1 MLFVNKFGERC
12 AGFICVTIPL
22 DTGPSHMNIALILSV
37 AGIHLLAVMSPG
49 PDFALVASRAL
60 GSGRSSA
67 VLVSLGIALGVI
79 VHVAFGIAGLS
90 VLLTQSALAYACVKY
105 IGAAYLMWIGWQ
117 CFKAKPATADELNR
131 VAQRDSGNDAAMLA
145 TQSSQHRSMRQAL
158 REVGIGFLTNA
169 LNAKAAIYFLAL
181 FSQVVVGQTTAWL
194 SGLGLL
200 LVVITF
206 AWFASLSYMLS
217 ADAIRS
223 RFMRVRHWFERACG
237 VFLFALG
244 IRVATSDR

>member
-1 MLFVNKFGERC
+1 
-12 AGFICVTIPL
+12 
-22 DTGPSHMNIALILSV
+22 MNIALILSV

-60 GSGRSSA
+60 GTGRSSA

-117 CFKAKPATADELNR
+117 CFKAKPAAPDELNR
-131 VAQRDSGNDAAMLA
+131 VVHYNDDGNDSATSP
-145 TQSSQHRSMRQAL
+145 TQSSQHQSMRHAL

-206 AWFASLSYMLS
+206 AWFASLAYMLS

-244 IRVATSDR
+244 VRVATSDR

>member
-1 MLFVNKFGERC
+1 
-12 AGFICVTIPL
+12 
-22 DTGPSHMNIALILSV
+22 MNSALILTV

-60 GSGRSSA
+60 GRGRSSA
-67 VLVSLGIALGVI
+67 VLVALGIALGVI

-90 VLLTQSALAYACVKY
+90 VLLTQSAFTYTCVKY
-105 IGAAYLMWIGWQ
+105 IGAAYLMWVGWQ
-117 CFKAKPATADELNR
+117 CLKAKPASTHELQR
-131 VAQRDSGNDAAMLA
+131 VVHYNDPP
-145 TQSSQHRSMRQAL
+145 TRNQSMHHAL

-206 AWFASLSYMLS
+206 AWFALLGYMLS
-217 ADAIRS
+217 ADSIRS

-237 VFLFALG
+237 AFLIALG
-244 IRVATSDR
+244 VRVATTER

>member
-1 MLFVNKFGERC
+1 
-12 AGFICVTIPL
+12 
-22 DTGPSHMNIALILSV
+22 MNSALILTV

-60 GSGRSSA
+60 GRGRSSA
-67 VLVSLGIALGVI
+67 ILVALGIALGVI

-90 VLLTQSALAYACVKY
+90 VLLTQSAFAYACVKY
-105 IGAAYLMWIGWQ
+105 IGAAYLIWVGWQ
-117 CFKAKPATADELNR
+117 CLKAKPASTYELQR
-131 VAQRDSGNDAAMLA
+131 VVHYDDDDPPAQKHTTMSSHSLLGAA
-145 TQSSQHRSMRQAL
+145 

-206 AWFASLSYMLS
+206 AWFALLGYMLS
-217 ADAIRS
+217 ADSVRS

-237 VFLFALG
+237 AFLIALG
-244 IRVATSDR
+244 VRVATSDR

>member
-1 MLFVNKFGERC
+1 
-12 AGFICVTIPL
+12 
-22 DTGPSHMNIALILSV
+22 MNSTLILTV

-60 GSGRSSA
+60 GRGRSSA
-67 VLVSLGIALGVI
+67 VLVALGIALGVI

-90 VLLTQSALAYACVKY
+90 VLLTQSAFAYACVKY
-105 IGAAYLMWIGWQ
+105 IGAAYLMWVGWQ
-117 CFKAKPATADELNR
+117 CLKAKPASTNELQR
-131 VAQRDSGNDAAMLA
+131 VVHYNDPP
-145 TQSSQHRSMRQAL
+145 TRNQSMYHAL

-169 LNAKAAIYFLAL
+169 LNVKAAIYFLAL

-206 AWFASLSYMLS
+206 AWFALLGYMLS
-217 ADAIRS
+217 ANSIRS
-223 RFMRVRHWFERACG
+223 HFMRVRHWFERACG
-237 VFLFALG
+237 VFLVGLG
-244 IRVATSDR
+244 VRVATSDR